1 MDISTCH
8 WWCPGR
14 PDEYA
19 HCGNNFFLPDRGAW
33 LALLSNRLTGN
44 SAVGKDVVRHPSSAY
59 GGRGEKFDADRVA
72 RAAVRGERF
81 APSRGRAIA
90 AKVTPAERSVGV
102 ERVAAIRRQL
112 ASVRVADAR
121 HCWRRQDG
129 LRREGAARSVAA
141 RRSVAG
147 VREGRRKG
155 LAAAFLLRRAA
166 RRACARGGAR
176 HGLRVLFVDSVLE
189 IPEDIAQKST
199 AVSVKTAPSS
209 LARRRWY
216 PGESAHPAGSRSR
229 HDGQ

>member
-1 MDISTCH
+1 M
-8 WWCPGR
+8 
-14 PDEYA
+14 
-19 HCGNNFFLPDRGAW
+19 
-33 LALLSNRLTGN
+33 
-44 SAVGKDVVRHPSSAY
+44 VVRHPSSAY

-129 LRREGAARSVAA
+129 LCREGAARSVAA
-141 RRSVAG
+141 RRSVAD

-166 RRACARGGAR
+166 RRAAARGGAR
-176 HGLRVLFVDSVLE
+176 HGD
-189 IPEDIAQKST
+189 
-199 AVSVKTAPSS
+199 
-209 LARRRWY
+209 RRPTEERDDEEQHRCCCEKLSY
-216 PGESAHPAGSRSR
+216 
-229 HDGQ
+229 

>member
-1 MDISTCH
+1 MNMHTVATIFPSRQGCLAGALEH
-8 WWCPGR
+8 PSHGR
-14 PDEYA
+14 
-19 HCGNNFFLPDRGAW
+19 FR
-33 LALLSNRLTGN
+33 RRK
-44 SAVGKDVVRHPSSAY
+44 KDVVRHPSSAY
-59 GGRGEKFDADRVA
+59 GGRGEKFDADRIA
-72 RAAVRGERF
+72 CAAVRGERF

-112 ASVRVADAR
+112 ASVRVADAC

-166 RRACARGGAR
+166 RRAAARGGAR
-176 HGLRVLFVDSVLE
+176 HGDRRPTEERDDEEQHRF
-189 IPEDIAQKST
+189 
-199 AVSVKTAPSS
+199 S
-209 LARRRWY
+209 LMICW
-216 PGESAHPAGSRSR
+216 
-229 HDGQ
+229 

>member
-1 MDISTCH
+1 M
-8 WWCPGR
+8 
-14 PDEYA
+14 
-19 HCGNNFFLPDRGAW
+19 
-33 LALLSNRLTGN
+33 
-44 SAVGKDVVRHPSSAY
+44 VVRHPSSAY

-112 ASVRVADAR
+112 ASVRVADAC

-176 HGLRVLFVDSVLE
+176 HGDCRPTEERDEEEHHRCCEKLL
-189 IPEDIAQKST
+189 
-199 AVSVKTAPSS
+199 
-209 LARRRWY
+209 
-216 PGESAHPAGSRSR
+216 
-229 HDGQ
+229 

>member
-1 MDISTCH
+1 MILHGPWISLPAT
-8 WWCPGR
+8 GGAR
-14 PDEYA
+14 VASDEYA

-72 RAAVRGERF
+72 CAAVRGERF

-176 HGLRVLFVDSVLE
+176 HGDRRPTEERDDEEKHRCCCEKLL
-189 IPEDIAQKST
+189 
-199 AVSVKTAPSS
+199 
-209 LARRRWY
+209 LAH
-216 PGESAHPAGSRSR
+216 AFI
-229 HDGQ
+229 

>member
-1 MDISTCH
+1 MHTVVTIFSSPTGV
-8 WWCPGR
+8 PG
-14 PDEYA
+14 
-19 HCGNNFFLPDRGAW
+19 
-33 LALLSNRLTGN
+33 ALEHPSHGRFRRRK
-44 SAVGKDVVRHPSSAY
+44 KDVVRHPSSAY

-112 ASVRVADAR
+112 ASVRVADAC

-176 HGLRVLFVDSVLE
+176 PGD
-189 IPEDIAQKST
+189 
-199 AVSVKTAPSS
+199 
-209 LARRRWY
+209 RRPTEERDD
-216 PGESAHPAGSRSR
+216 EE
-229 HDGQ
+229 

>member
-1 MDISTCH
+1 M
-8 WWCPGR
+8 
-14 PDEYA
+14 
-19 HCGNNFFLPDRGAW
+19 
-33 LALLSNRLTGN
+33 
-44 SAVGKDVVRHPSSAY
+44 VRHPSSAY
-59 GGRGEKFDADRVA
+59 GGRGEKFDADRIA
-72 RAAVRGERF
+72 CAAVRGERF

-176 HGLRVLFVDSVLE
+176 PGDRRPTEERDDEEQHRCCEKLLLLLLAACFHVRRPAPGILPRYHGTRY
-189 IPEDIAQKST
+189 QYR
-199 AVSVKTAPSS
+199 SS
-209 LARRRWY
+209 Y
-216 PGESAHPAGSRSR
+216 GTYGTVP
-229 HDGQ
+229 